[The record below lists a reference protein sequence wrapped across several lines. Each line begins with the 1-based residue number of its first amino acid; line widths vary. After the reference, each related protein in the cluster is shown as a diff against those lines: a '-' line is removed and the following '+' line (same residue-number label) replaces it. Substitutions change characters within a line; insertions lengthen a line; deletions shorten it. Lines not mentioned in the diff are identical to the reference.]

1 MKKNKIASALKIKRD
16 EEFSNNKP
24 LDLSSEQDQ
33 DDEANSFET
42 GLNPQ
47 SKLNLESF
55 LRQSNQMRKR
65 ELTIAKLKE
74 LLAER
79 AYQQQ
84 QRYDA
89 NHDVD
94 DDDDF
99 TDFDGYEKKRSL
111 HKRKFKRSPIVKRFR
126 YNF

>member
-1 MKKNKIASALKIKRD
+1 
-16 EEFSNNKP
+16 
-24 LDLSSEQDQ
+24 
-33 DDEANSFET
+33 
-42 GLNPQ
+42 
-47 SKLNLESF
+47 
-55 LRQSNQMRKR
+55 MRKR

-79 AYQQQ
+79 ANQQQQ
-84 QRYDA
+84 QRYEASND
-89 NHDVD
+89 DD